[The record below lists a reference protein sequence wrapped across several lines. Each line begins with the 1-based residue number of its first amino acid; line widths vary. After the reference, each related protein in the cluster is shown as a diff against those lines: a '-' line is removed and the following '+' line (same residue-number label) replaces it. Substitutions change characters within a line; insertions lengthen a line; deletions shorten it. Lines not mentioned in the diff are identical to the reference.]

1 VTQSAVT
8 QGEATQGAAT
18 QSYEIPGGAA
28 DSLRLRRHRAL
39 TLTCLGDGANVSMLV
54 YAADNPLDRLNIP
67 DTLKA
72 QMSARI
78 APPMV
83 LVSDMGRALASATGS
98 SLDWHDAITGH
109 SFDAQVERRYGPSS
123 YAADSNGWRR
133 SARAGLLDELWKYGL
148 GLRDLH
154 ANINWFSKVAP
165 AADARGTIE
174 YVPGHAIAGDWV
186 TLRAEQDLL
195 IVLSTAPH
203 PLDPAETW
211 QPSGVRLTVEPVAAP
226 AADDPSRTHRA
237 ESARALAVTERSLL

>member
-1 VTQSAVT
+1 MTQPVTRDVAK
-8 QGEATQGAAT
+8 

-39 TLTCLGDGANVSMLV
+39 TLSCLGDGANVSMLI

-78 APPMV
+78 AAPMV
-83 LVSDMGRALASATGS
+83 LMSDLGRALASVTGS
-98 SLDWHDAITGH
+98 SLDWHDAISGH
-109 SFDAQVERRYGPSS
+109 SLDARVERRYGPSS
-123 YAADSNGWRR
+123 YASDSNGWRR
-133 SARAGLLDELWKYGL
+133 SARAGLLDELWKHGL

-165 AADARGTIE
+165 TADARGTLE
-174 YVPGHAIAGDWV
+174 YVPGHAVAGDWF

-195 IVLSTAPH
+195 LVLSTAPH

-211 QPSGVRLTVEPVAAP
+211 QPSGVRVTIEPVAAP
-226 AADDPSRTHRA
+226 AADDPSRAHRA
-237 ESARALAVTERSLL
+237 ESARALAVTERGLL

>member
-1 VTQSAVT
+1 MSL
-8 QGEATQGAAT
+8 GF
-18 QSYEIPGGAA
+18 EIPGGAA

-39 TLTCLGDGANVSMLV
+39 TLTCVGDGANVSMLV

-83 LVSDMGRALASATGS
+83 LMSDLGRALACVTGS

-109 SFDAQVERRYGPSS
+109 SLDTHVERRYGPSS
-123 YAADSNGWRR
+123 YATHSNGRRR
-133 SARAGLLDELWKYGL
+133 SARSGLLDELWKHGL
-148 GLRDLH
+148 GARDLH
-154 ANINWFSKVAP
+154 ATVNWFTRVAP
-165 AADARGTIE
+165 AGDERGSLE
-174 YVPGHAIAGDWV
+174 YVPGHAITGDWV

-203 PLDPAETW
+203 PLDPAEQW
-211 QPSGVRLTVEPVAAP
+211 RPAAVRVTVEDVLPP
-226 AADDPSRTHRA
+226 GGDDPSRTYRA